1 MILPRNASPVLG
13 PAVSWGGRLFVPLIM
28 RTCLTWG
35 GGGVITGTPIALLI
49 EDDGAW
55 SFVPIIDGINQDILS
70 DIRIS
75 CPAGG
80 GEFPS
85 IL

>member
-1 MILPRNASPVLG
+1 MILPGNASPVLG